1 MNGVTQMSLTVR
13 MASGDGKYFI
23 NRSHWA
29 TILSNQPPPAPA
41 LSQIDRSSAAPVT
54 RQGQRKLIDD
64 YLKFDSVNLSNMS
77 SMDGDTDSHCEW
89 AE

>member
-29 TILSNQPPPAPA
+29 TILSNQPPPAPT
-41 LSQIDRSSAAPVT
+41 LSQIDRRAAP
-54 RQGQRKLIDD
+54 RLLRDKD
-64 YLKFDSVNLSNMS
+64 NEN
-77 SMDGDTDSHCEW
+77 
-89 AE
+89 